1 MKDDMDRQI
10 IKKFFRLIVKK
21 QKQQTPKKVK
31 CIKKCTIKGPMN
43 FQIIKTVQIENKI
56 NHLEKNIINEDGLE
70 EDQK

>member
-1 MKDDMDRQI
+1 
-10 IKKFFRLIVKK
+10 
-21 QKQQTPKKVK
+21 
-31 CIKKCTIKGPMN
+31 MN